1 MCAGRLSRK
10 RLPSRNKGR
19 RREGG
24 TCRRG
29 RRQQGVR
36 GTPACQQ
43 QGTCEADQKL
53 LAEQQRINDER
64 ANLRRF
70 DFQEAVEAQAK
81 EEVLA
86 QQRAAA
92 AKEQQKRLE
101 QLLESQN
108 KIARAQAAIPGTL
121 PSGAVPQAPRDFSQS
136 ITSILAP
143 AQAAR
148 ETLAGIE
155 KQIDAITVGM
165 QAAKLRSEDYD
176 KILRD
181 LGATFGALQR
191 QANLVE
197 SFRQQEQ
204 ATGRLLAELTKE
216 QSTLE
221 AMNVLY
227 ARTQV
232 YDEAQVRVIL
242 DQTNKVKG
250 LTTAFNA
257 QNETFSQ
264 IKAAAQAAGID
275 INNLAASETR
285 ITEAALKGQRGPEDG
300 ERCDRQG
307 QRVYLPRAAALRVA
321 EPFLPDQRRVHAA
334 CQRHVDHADA
344 QPARRADFPAIPKAD
359 R

>member
-1 MCAGRLSRK
+1 VRRSAFEEAIAEQEQRVAAEK
-10 RLPSRNKGR
+10 AAHAAEDADNKAFVER
-19 RREGG
+19 QRANNRE
-24 TCRRG
+24 R
-29 RRQQGVR
+29 
-36 GTPACQQ
+36 A
-43 QGTCEADQKL
+43 EADQKL

-70 DFQEAVEAQAK
+70 DFQQAVEAQAK
-81 EEVLA
+81 EEALA

-92 AKEQQKRLE
+92 AKEQQQRLE

-204 ATGRLLAELTKE
+204 AIGRLLAELTKE

-221 AMNVLY
+221 AMNASTPGQDLRRS
-227 ARTQV
+227 ASPGHPRS
-232 YDEAQVRVIL
+232 
-242 DQTNKVKG
+242 DQ
-250 LTTAFNA
+250 
-257 QNETFSQ
+257 
-264 IKAAAQAAGID
+264 
-275 INNLAASETR
+275 
-285 ITEAALKGQRGPEDG
+285 
-300 ERCDRQG
+300 
-307 QRVYLPRAAALRVA
+307 
-321 EPFLPDQRRVHAA
+321 
-334 CQRHVDHADA
+334 
-344 QPARRADFPAIPKAD
+344 
-359 R
+359 

>member
-1 MCAGRLSRK
+1 M
-10 RLPSRNKGR
+10 
-19 RREGG
+19 
-24 TCRRG
+24 
-29 RRQQGVR
+29 
-36 GTPACQQ
+36 
-43 QGTCEADQKL
+43 
-53 LAEQQRINDER
+53 
-64 ANLRRF
+64 RRF
-70 DFQEAVEAQAK
+70 DFQQAVEAQAK
-81 EEVLA
+81 EEALA

-92 AKEQQKRLE
+92 AKEQQQRLE

-136 ITSILAP
+136 ITGILAP

-148 ETLAGIE
+148 ETLGGIE
-155 KQIDAITVGM
+155 KQIDAIAVGM

-204 ATGRLLAELTKE
+204 ATERLLAELTKE
-216 QSTLE
+216 QNTLE

-227 ARTQV
+227 ERTKV
-232 YDEAQVRVIL
+232 YDEAQVRNIL

-250 LTTAFNA
+250 LTAAFNA

-264 IKAAAQAAGID
+264 SRRRRRPQGSTSTISPRRK
-275 INNLAASETR
+275 TR
-285 ITEAALKGQRGPEDG
+285 ITEAALRGSEVLKDG

-307 QRVYLPRAAALRVA
+307 
-321 EPFLPDQRRVHAA
+321 
-334 CQRHVDHADA
+334 
-344 QPARRADFPAIPKAD
+344 
-359 R
+359 